1 MIWVVGSGPAGVSAA
16 VYLLRGGQKV
26 GILHQPGTSALEKA
40 EKIENYYGLEEPVSG
55 QELLRRGWAQARRL
69 GAELREDQAV
79 GLNFGESGL
88 ELTTTNGVLNAVAV
102 ILTTG
107 SPRLAPRLPGLKE
120 FEGKGVSYCA
130 VCDGFFCRGK
140 DVAVLG
146 SGEFALHEAETLLP
160 VARSVTL
167 LTNGD
172 PVPDSLPQGV
182 TADAR
187 KLAELYGSQLMEG
200 IRLEDGADLEIPRL
214 FVALGAAGSTDL
226 ARQIGVILDG
236 NAIQVDENMATNV
249 PGVFAAGD
257 CTGGLKQVTKAAYQG
272 AVAGLAALQYLKAQ
286 KQASGL

>member
-1 MIWVVGSGPAGVSAA
+1 MIWVVGSGPAGISAA
-16 VYLLRGGQKV
+16 VYLLRGGESV

-55 QELLRRGWAQARRL
+55 RELLRRGWAQAQRL

-88 ELTTTNGVLNAVAV
+88 ELTTTGGALQAQAV

-107 SPRLAPRLPGLKE
+107 SPRLAPKLPGLQE
-120 FEGKGVSYCA
+120 FEGRGVSYCA

-146 SGEFALHEAETLLP
+146 SGEFAIHEAETLLP
-160 VARSVTL
+160 IARSVTL
-167 LTNGD
+167 LSNGD
-172 PVPDSLPQGV
+172 PIPDGLPDGV

-187 KLAELYGSQLMEG
+187 RLSELYGSQLMEG
-200 IRLEDGADLEIPRL
+200 IRLEDGQTLDIPRL
-214 FVALGAAGSTDL
+214 FVALGTAGSTDL

-236 NAIQVDENMATNV
+236 NAIRVDENMATNV

-272 AVAGLAALQYLKAQ
+272 AVAGLAALKYVKAQ
-286 KQASGL
+286 KQT